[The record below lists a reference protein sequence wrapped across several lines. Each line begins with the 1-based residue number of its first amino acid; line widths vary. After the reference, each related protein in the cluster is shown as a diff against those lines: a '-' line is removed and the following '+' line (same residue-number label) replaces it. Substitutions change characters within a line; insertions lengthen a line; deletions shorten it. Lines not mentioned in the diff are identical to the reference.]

1 MALTSYPVFEET
13 IVHEAINLGLNTSYG
28 PVDNTASCRG
38 VRFRVEALARSP
50 IDGGSEGQ
58 ISAVTINGS
67 PVSFPVG
74 ARVVYGDGSPAAT
87 FSISATTTAGGRVR
101 LTVWARDAKGF
112 YDPSGWPRPPTHPA
126 GT

>member
-38 VRFRVEALARSP
+38 VRFRVEALDTNSL
-50 IDGGSEGQ
+50 

>member
-1 MALTSYPVFEET
+1 MALTPYPIFEEAT
-13 IVHEAINLGLNTSYG
+13 VHDAIANGSTSYG

-50 IDGGSEGQ
+50 IEGGPEGQ

-74 ARVVYGDGSPAAT
+74 ARVVYGDGTPAAN
-87 FSISATTTAGGRVR
+87 FSITVTAAGRVR
-101 LTVWARDAKGF
+101 LTVWARDVKGS
-112 YDPSGWPRPPTHPA
+112 Y